1 MAGNSVCTDFR
12 RTLPDKKVSQNGDA
26 QEKEIAMD
34 SCIFCKIIKGEIP
47 SSTIYEDENVK
58 VILDISPAAKGHA
71 ILLVKKHVP
80 NVFELE
86 PELAGKIFSVVPKVA
101 AAIKEELGCDGMNI
115 LQNNAEA
122 AGQTVF
128 HLHIHFIPRWTG
140 DSVNIKW
147 KPLGY
152 ADGEAAA
159 LAEKLSARLN

>member
-1 MAGNSVCTDFR
+1 
-12 RTLPDKKVSQNGDA
+12 
-26 QEKEIAMD
+26 MD

-58 VILDISPAAKGHA
+58 VILDIAPAAKGHA
-71 ILLVKKHVP
+71 ILLVKEHVA
-80 NVFELE
+80 NVFELK
-86 PELAGKIFSVVPKVA
+86 PELAGKIFAVVPKVA

-115 LQNNAEA
+115 LQNNGEA

-128 HLHIHFIPRWTG
+128 HLHIHFIPRWNE

-147 KPLGY
+147 RPLSY

-159 LAEKLSARLN
+159 LAENLRGRLG